1 MATQPEAD
9 GVGRTVVRG
18 MRSTVGRESSTFGF
32 SILVTVTFGLL
43 QTMEGSPDTPR
54 IFLYTVGAVMS
65 FTLLEGI
72 LSGGFRRPMPQ
83 HPTRTLALG
92 TSLNVLSVLVGMGAA
107 LLLAHWMTRIALW
120 ALAPFAAGIG
130 YLVTE
135 SIESA
140 VAERLLVSAGHRDA
154 EETSG

>member
-54 IFLYTVGAVMS
+54 IFLYAVGAVMS
-65 FTLLEGI
+65 FTCWRG
-72 LSGGFRRPMPQ
+72 SSPAG
-83 HPTRTLALG
+83 
-92 TSLNVLSVLVGMGAA
+92 SVGRCPSTPPG
-107 LLLAHWMTRIALW
+107 HWRW
-120 ALAPFAAGIG
+120 ARA
-130 YLVTE
+130 
-135 SIESA
+135 
-140 VAERLLVSAGHRDA
+140 
-154 EETSG
+154 